1 MKKTLKK
8 LSAILTSTIITTST
22 LFTVLASDIEIYQ
35 NSDVNV
41 NIQQNIDKDE
51 DKTEET
57 NRLDEPQTDD
67 ISAEEDSIEDTTEY
81 IEDFNG
87 NQGESETEEKT
98 TEIETSTD
106 NETNINVNIDNG
118 NYFEINNNTGNI
130 NINIYNQIGV
140 GINSNNEKEADV
152 DVDLYDS
159 ISISDTNTK
168 NETENTEKF
177 EIVTEE
183 ETIETPETMITEET
197 IEETTESSRRRGGGS
212 VKKTSKSSSSSKTSS
227 NINKN
232 NVKKDEITEKDK
244 KNLKEVKTEDV
255 KIEKEKKV
263 VCMTIGSRFMNV
275 DGNAVET
282 DSAPYISENN
292 YTLVPLRCI
301 STVFDAEIDWDND
314 TKTAIIKADGI
325 ETRFKIGS
333 NIMVVNGLPK
343 EIPQPAEI
351 YRARTYVP
359 LRSLGEALG
368 ANVSWIPE
376 SKSILVIK

>member
-8 LSAILTSTIITTST
+8 LSAILTAAIITTSI
-22 LFTVLASDIEIYQ
+22 LSTVLASDIEIYQ
-35 NSDVNV
+35 NSDV

-57 NRLDEPQTDD
+57 NGLDEPQTDN
-67 ISAEEDSIEDTTEY
+67 ISTEEDSIKDTTEY

-87 NQGESETEEKT
+87 NSGENKTEEKT
-98 TEIETSTD
+98 TEIETLID

-140 GINSNNEKEADV
+140 DINSNSGKEADV
-152 DVDLYDS
+152 DVDLSDS

-168 NETENTEKF
+168 SETENAENF
-177 EIVTEE
+177 ETVSEE
-183 ETIETPETMITEET
+183 EAIEIPETIIAEET
-197 IEETTESSRRRGGGS
+197 IEETTESSRRGGGGGS
-212 VKKTSKSSSSSKTSS
+212 VKKTYKSSSSSKTSS

-232 NVKKDEITEKDK
+232 NVTKDEITEKDK

-263 VCMTIGSRFMNV
+263 VCMTIGSHFMNV

-333 NIMVVNGLPK
+333 NIMLVNGVSK

-351 YRARTYVP
+351 YRSRTYVP